1 MGRARKKTTQS
12 VPKLFKQ
19 LALDLPVDFVLTL
32 DAFCDAAWGAPRAK
46 VIREAVTEFV
56 QRELE
61 KNPGLRERFDDA
73 EQRLRKERFT
83 VVKLNPQPGDKE

>member
-1 MGRARKKTTQS
+1 MVRAKKQPSQS
-12 VPKLFKQ
+12 SPKLFKQ
-19 LALDLPVDFVLTL
+19 LALDLPVDFVLVL

-56 QRELE
+56 ERELE
-61 KNPGLRERFDDA
+61 KNPGLKERFDEA

-83 VVKLNPQPGDKE
+83 VVPMTPQPAGGN

>member
-1 MGRARKKTTQS
+1 MKHTGKNAPQASPRAI
-12 VPKLFKQ
+12 KQ
-19 LALDLPVDFVLTL
+19 LALDLPVDFVLML

-46 VIREAVTEFV
+46 VIREAVTELV

-61 KNPGLRERFDDA
+61 KNPGLKERFTQA

-83 VVKLNPQPGDKE
+83 VVPINPRPNDEE

>member
-1 MGRARKKTTQS
+1 MGRPKKQADQVS
-12 VPKLFKQ
+12 PKLKQ
-19 LALDLPVDFVLTL
+19 LALDLPVDFVLML

-56 QRELE
+56 KRELD
-61 KNPGLRERFDDA
+61 KNPGLQERRDAA

-83 VVKLNPQPGDKE
+83 VVPMTPKPTNDD